1 MISGIGDRL
10 LGNSSCIF
18 SVAPFKELNTAFTS
32 SRPINAEHTQV
43 ANVHTKLLY
52 CTTPARSIV
61 LHYEAPNTNTWK
73 TDLKVSHA
81 AIKTL
86 IPF

>member
-1 MISGIGDRL
+1 MVNRL
-10 LGNSSCIF
+10 LGNSSRIL
-18 SVAPFKELNTAFTS
+18 SVAPFEELNTAFTS

-43 ANVHTKLLY
+43 TNVHPKLFY
-52 CTTPARSIV
+52 CTAPSRLI
-61 LHYEAPNTNTWK
+61 LLQYEARRTNTWK
-73 TDLKVSHA
+73 ADLKVSHA